1 MVYCTTVKNGA
12 HNPESLRIVFTE
24 EQDMKEALTAL
35 GEAPYQHTTVTL
47 RDCAELIAEN
57 CAGVISCT
65 DSREVSGEIVLK
77 IRCAGEERLM
87 RVQGTGLT
95 LESGGAY
102 GVRVTGSIEAVS
114 FLSL

>member
-1 MVYCTTVKNGA
+1 MG
-12 HNPESLRIVFTE
+12 L
-24 EQDMKEALTAL
+24 KEALTAL

-57 CAGVISCT
+57 WRRGDKLHRQPGGLRRDRAENSLRRRGTPDEGSGHRA
-65 DSREVSGEIVLK
+65 DPREP
-77 IRCAGEERLM
+77 
-87 RVQGTGLT
+87 
-95 LESGGAY
+95 GGAY

>member
-24 EQDMKEALTAL
+24 EQDM
-35 GEAPYQHTTVTL
+35 QHTTVTL
-47 RDCAELIAEN
+47 RNCAELIAEN

-102 GVRVTGSIEAVS
+102 GVRITGSIEAVR

>member
-1 MVYCTTVKNGA
+1 MYLMIDNYDSFVYNLKA
-12 HNPESLRIVFTE
+12 YFE
-24 EQDMKEALTAL
+24 EL
-35 GEAPYQHTTVTL
+35 GRKILVRRSDQIT
-47 RDCAELIAEN
+47 IAEN

>member
-1 MVYCTTVKNGA
+1 MG
-12 HNPESLRIVFTE
+12 L
-24 EQDMKEALTAL
+24 KEALTAL

-47 RDCAELIAEN
+47 REN

>member
-1 MVYCTTVKNGA
+1 MG
-12 HNPESLRIVFTE
+12 L
-24 EQDMKEALTAL
+24 KEALTAL

-65 DSREVSGEIVLK
+65 DSREIVLK

>member
-1 MVYCTTVKNGA
+1 MG
-12 HNPESLRIVFTE
+12 L
-24 EQDMKEALTAL
+24 KEALTAL

-47 RDCAELIAEN
+47 RNCAELIAEN

-102 GVRVTGSIEAVS
+102 GVRITGSIEAVS